1 MFILGNLIAALAT
14 ILDYLL
20 TIISWMI
27 IIRALLSW
35 VNPDPYNGVVRF
47 LYGATE
53 PMLAPFKRI
62 LPAYSIGIDFSP
74 IFALL
79 TVWFI
84 KLFLVRT
91 LFGIAMRLGR

>member
-14 ILDYLL
+14 IIDYLL

-91 LFGIAMRLGR
+91 LFGIA

>member
-1 MFILGNLIAALAT
+1 MFILGNLISALAT
-14 ILDYLL
+14 IIDYLL
-20 TIISWMI
+20 TIINWMI

-53 PMLAPFKRI
+53 PLLAPFRRI

-79 TVWFI
+79 TVWFL

-91 LFGIAMRLGR
+91 LFGVAMRLG

>member
-14 ILDYLL
+14 IIDYLL

>member
-1 MFILGNLIAALAT
+1 MFILSNLIYALAM
-14 ILDYLL
+14 ILSYLL
-20 TIISWMI
+20 TVINWMI
-27 IIRALLSW
+27 IIRVLLSW

-47 LYGATE
+47 LYGITE
-53 PMLAPFKRI
+53 PMLAPFRRI

-91 LFGIAMRLGR
+91 LFGVAMRLG

>member
-1 MFILGNLIAALAT
+1 MFVLGNLIAALAT
-14 ILDYLL
+14 MLDYLL

-53 PMLAPFKRI
+53 PMLAPFRRI

-91 LFGIAMRLGR
+91 LFGVAMRLGR

>member
-35 VNPDPYNGVVRF
+35 VNPDPYNGIVRF

-53 PMLAPFKRI
+53 PMLAPFRRI

-91 LFGIAMRLGR
+91 LFGVAMRLGR